1 MIDTFIYWNFRGSKG
16 NANVLRIS
24 LPCSYNTIKKK
35 ILEVTNLNLQNSL
48 DILLYHNNRVLSEYE
63 SIQNEMLVEIQRS
76 NIDVVKELLLKS
88 NHAYLERNK
97 SVQDNRR
104 GAPPL
109 SGGRQS
115 GEGHDRVSG
124 STTVGSAYDGG
135 HHRGVGTHEGKP
147 NSLELNR
154 APKMSRTANYPYSGK
169 QPWNVYNRNAASM
182 KESNEDDEDMKIQE
196 VMEKNNPYYQRS
208 DFAKSRM
215 LNYYKRDRNGVS
227 QFYGNNKYKKVASPS
242 SSSGATSAYGT
253 SPISKSL
260 NTYNSASSTPRG
272 GEQHFQ
278 NGGAAGAYGKYYKMR
293 GASQTGGYPS
303 AMTHGS
309 YANSRSQQKVKDGHN
324 HVSSQ
329 DTSTKYV
336 SPDYICH
343 MCGKK
348 GHSIKNCTMS
358 SFNNNKKIKVP
369 TGIPTN
375 FLTKIKAEDINK
387 YDQIYIL
394 KDGSYGVLKDVEDV
408 SGSAYL
414 YRSVDDKINIYL
426 GVNND
431 SRNADVDGDRGG
443 DGRGNPSGAN
453 PSGANP
459 SAANP
464 SGNVSSMY
472 HTGNNGSGYPNEEGD
487 KISNLYKCLLCKK
500 LYSSP
505 TTLPCCGETY
515 CKGCL
520 YKYNRKRKN
529 DYSSSQLASSG
540 YQHNGD
546 GRSQMMKCPN
556 CQKLINSDALIINT
570 NIKNVIDTIIRNQ
583 KVGNANK
590 DEEEAGGGKWRRGE
604 DDSHVYG
611 PTNGTASGLDKQN
624 KWAAITPNG
633 GVTLPVSATTS
644 NGAATTTSTIG
655 MSPISSDKNKGSTNK
670 ATNVV
675 TNNSESSSSIA
686 ALNGKLYQR
695 QPLPNGSFPLG
706 SDPPSSNS
714 RTTEEQNSV
723 NSSSVCNENEDEFQ
737 DNGFNP
743 LINLPI
749 NLLEMKRQH
758 DFAATYI
765 AKYRMRR
772 KLKRKRPID
781 LGMLLTSKRRVC

>member
-16 NANVLRIS
+16 NANILRIS

-48 DILLYHNNRVLSEYE
+48 DVLLYHNNRVLSEYE
-63 SIQNEMLVEIQRS
+63 SIQNGMLVEIQRS
-76 NIDVVKELLLKS
+76 NVDVVRELLQKS

-104 GAPPL
+104 GTTPL
-109 SGGRQS
+109 PGGRQS
-115 GEGHDRVSG
+115 EVHDNKG
-124 STTVGSAYDGG
+124 NGPTTVGSAYDSGG
-135 HHRGVGTHEGKP
+135 IGGRHPGVGSHEGKP
-147 NSLELNR
+147 SSPEISR
-154 APKMSRTANYPYSGK
+154 APKMSRTANYPCSSK
-169 QPWNVYNRNAASM
+169 QPWNVYNRNNVSI
-182 KESNEDDEDMKIQE
+182 KENNEDDEDMKIQE
-196 VMEKNNPYYQRS
+196 VMEKNNPYHQRS

-215 LNYYKRDRNGVS
+215 LNYYKRDRNNSVS
-227 QFYGNNKYKKVASPS
+227 QFYVNNKLKTVASPS
-242 SSSGATSAYGT
+242 SA
-253 SPISKSL
+253 
-260 NTYNSASSTPRG
+260 SASSISKNLNAYNSVSFASR

-278 NGGAAGAYGKYYKMR
+278 NGVAGAYSKYYKMR
-293 GASQTGGYPS
+293 GSPQNSG
-303 AMTHGS
+303 
-309 YANSRSQQKVKDGHN
+309 YANTMSHSSYTNSRNQQKTKPGYN
-324 HVSSQ
+324 NVSNQ

-348 GHSIKNCTMS
+348 GHSIKNCPMS

-426 GVNND
+426 GVNNKD
-431 SRNADVDGDRGG
+431 NRNADIDGDWGA
-443 DGRGNPSGAN
+443 DGRGNPSAN
-453 PSGANP
+453 PNGNLSS
-459 SAANP
+459 SAH
-464 SGNVSSMY
+464 
-472 HTGNNGSGYPNEEGD
+472 HTGNSSYPNEGED

-520 YKYNRKRKN
+520 HRYNRKRKN
-529 DYSSSQLASSG
+529 DYSSSQLSSSG
-540 YQHNGD
+540 YQNNGD

-583 KVGNANK
+583 KVSNANK
-590 DEEEAGGGKWRRGE
+590 DEEEIGGGKWRRGE
-604 DDSHVYG
+604 DDSHMNHA
-611 PTNGTASGLDKQN
+611 TNGGASTGLDRQN
-624 KWAAITPNG
+624 RMAAVTPNG
-633 GVTLPVSATTS
+633 GVPLHISATSS
-644 NGAATTTSTIG
+644 NGAAKITSTIG
-655 MSPISSDKNKGSTNK
+655 MSHISSDKNTSSYYK
-670 ATNVV
+670 ATNGV
-675 TNNSESSSSIA
+675 TNNSERSSFASA
-686 ALNGKLYQR
+686 
-695 QPLPNGSFPLG
+695 PNGSFPPG
-706 SDPPSSNS
+706 SDLPSNNS
-714 RTTEEQNSV
+714 RITEEQNSV
-723 NSSSVCNENEDEFQ
+723 NSSSICNENEDEFQ
-737 DNGFNP
+737 DNSFNP

-749 NLLEMKRQH
+749 NLLEIKRQH
-758 DFAATYI
+758 DFAAAYI

-772 KLKRKRPID
+772 KRKRKKTID
-781 LGMLLTSKRRVC
+781 LGMLLMSKRRVC